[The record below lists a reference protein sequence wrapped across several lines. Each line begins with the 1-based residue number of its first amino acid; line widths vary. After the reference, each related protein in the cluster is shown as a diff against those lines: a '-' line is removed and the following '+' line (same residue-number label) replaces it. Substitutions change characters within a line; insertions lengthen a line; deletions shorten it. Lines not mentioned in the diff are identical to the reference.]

1 MAGMMEEVT
10 DGGSS
15 CRIHIFRRVPRAA
28 ATCLI
33 SARVELPSLHPPP
46 HGLPLAAAAAR
57 PGPATSTTP
66 CSFPTS
72 HDIKAQ
78 GRVGRL
84 SFQWRRQT
92 SAPCQR
98 TATPLLVVFRRLSG
112 GDQAAHARTCD
123 SNFSLTFVRPF
134 STATREMNRGF
145 WAGLRSRKSRL
156 SSAIRLCGCPCGGSC
171 GGPPT
176 TRETKFPHFMA
187 MCDGRGS
194 S

>member
-10 DGGSS
+10 DCGSS

-33 SARVELPSLHPPP
+33 SARVELPSVHPPP

-57 PGPATSTTP
+57 PGPAASTTL

-72 HDIKAQ
+72 LEIKAQ
-78 GRVGRL
+78 GRVGKL

-123 SNFSLTFVRPF
+123 SNFSLFFVRPF
-134 STATREMNRGF
+134 SNATREMNRGF
-145 WAGLRSRKSRL
+145 WAGLRSRRSRL
-156 SSAIRLCGCPCGGSC
+156 
-171 GGPPT
+171 
-176 TRETKFPHFMA
+176 
-187 MCDGRGS
+187 
-194 S
+194 